1 MSYARPVDADVR
13 RKESISFRA
22 LISGSALI
30 SFSIPARKH
39 GTEAAVSDRHSNL
52 DMALPLDWALPLHD
66 RNDPDI
72 NMSFNYLACRLPA
85 LIRRIQGC
93 SVISKKA
100 SIISLPSGPVA
111 VAIISLLSCFVAMA
125 HAREGCPG
133 AMPGAVL
140 EKPME

>member
-1 MSYARPVDADVR
+1 
-13 RKESISFRA
+13 
-22 LISGSALI
+22 
-30 SFSIPARKH
+30 
-39 GTEAAVSDRHSNL
+39 
-52 DMALPLDWALPLHD
+52 MALPLDWAMPLHD

-140 EKPME
+140 EKPMEVNSPEFSSASPPVIRLSVRTLTTTITSS